1 MKNLRKD
8 LKQGLEKRIYN
19 EDTFINEIV
28 SKQEQVILDRLRQ
41 EYKQTQKSVLNYTK
55 NLQDYQAMR
64 LFCLD
69 CELLTF
75 NEIELMEYE
84 VNQSFN

>member
-1 MKNLRKD
+1 MKPI
-8 LKQGLEKRIYN
+8 E
-19 EDTFINEIV
+19 
-28 SKQEQVILDRLRQ
+28 RLRQ
-41 EYKQTQKSVLNYTK
+41 QYKVVVEKDKSNSEFYIPMLGE
-55 NLQDYQAMR
+55 YQAMR

-84 VNQSFN
+84 VNQSF